1 MYTNKIVLITGTSRG
16 VGLELAKHF
25 INNNAT
31 VIGISRQQ
39 NKNFEHSN
47 YHHYSLDLS
56 NPQSISDCFR
66 KEIGRDFKTIDI
78 VINNAAVM
86 TSQYSMIM
94 TLKNMLDM
102 VNVNLVAVFLVSRES
117 AKLMRGK
124 TPGRIINIGSMAS
137 SLEPV
142 GDAIYAATK
151 SAINTLANV
160 MAKELSSMNITCNTV
175 AITAIETDMLNSHSD
190 VAKEKIKDIINSL
203 PVPRIATVDDVVN
216 VIDFFASEKSSY
228 ITGQTIY
235 LGGIN

>member
-1 MYTNKIVLITGTSRG
+1 MYTNKIVLITGSSRG
-16 VGLELAKHF
+16 VGLELARHF

-31 VIGISRQQ
+31 VIGISRQP
-39 NKNFEHSN
+39 NKNLEHSN

-56 NPQSISDCFR
+56 NAQSISDCFR

-94 TLKNMLDM
+94 PLKNILDM

-137 SLEPV
+137 SLE
-142 GDAIYAATK
+142 
-151 SAINTLANV
+151 
-160 MAKELSSMNITCNTV
+160 
-175 AITAIETDMLNSHSD
+175 
-190 VAKEKIKDIINSL
+190 
-203 PVPRIATVDDVVN
+203 
-216 VIDFFASEKSSY
+216 
-228 ITGQTIY
+228 
-235 LGGIN
+235 